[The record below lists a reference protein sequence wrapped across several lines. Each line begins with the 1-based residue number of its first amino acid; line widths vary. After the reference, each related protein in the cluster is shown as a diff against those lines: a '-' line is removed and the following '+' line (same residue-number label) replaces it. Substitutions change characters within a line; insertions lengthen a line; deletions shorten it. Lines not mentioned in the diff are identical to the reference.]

1 MVTGVTLKLYVN
13 LTLGMAELQ
22 VEITPGLQEY
32 LTAIYRLQ
40 RKGRNVRVKELA
52 DELNVTLPSVI
63 DALKRLSK
71 AGLVNYNRYSKVT
84 LTENGKKSAILIIN
98 KEEIFYEFFREILG
112 IEDERAREE
121 ACWIEHGVSWE
132 SAERLKL
139 FIDFLRENIYNIN
152 EEFKKFINERQIVNI

>member
-1 MVTGVTLKLYVN
+1 
-13 LTLGMAELQ
+13 MAELQ

>member
-1 MVTGVTLKLYVN
+1 MITGVTLKLYVN

-121 ACWIEHGVSWE
+121 ACWVEHGVSWE

>member
-1 MVTGVTLKLYVN
+1 
-13 LTLGMAELQ
+13 MAELQ

-112 IEDERAREE
+112 IEDERARED
-121 ACWIEHGVSWE
+121 ARWIEHGVSWE